1 MPPTSLLLAL
11 AVMLA
16 FASAACQPEAHDAA
30 EAETRTDPAD
40 SSTLVYVG
48 TASGD
53 ATEGIYALR
62 FDPATGAL
70 SPIGIVAQVLN
81 PSFLARSPDAQ
92 TLYAVSESS
101 GMGSVLAYRVD
112 ADTGGLTLLNQQ
124 STGGAG
130 PAYVSTD
137 QTGRWVLVANY
148 GGGSVALLPVEEDGR
163 LGEATDVVQHEGSG
177 PNAERQE
184 GPHAHYIRTGP
195 DNRYAYAADL
205 GIDRVRIYMLDTE
218 NGSLTTA
225 AVQEAETAPGAG
237 PRHLDFH
244 PNGRYAYLM
253 NELDATVTAFS
264 YDAETGALTPIQTL
278 SSLPEDFEGFNKS
291 ADIHVHPSGR
301 WLYASNRGDFDSIAI
316 FTIDEA
322 TGQLTVAGHQQEGI
336 RWPRNFAIDPS
347 GRYMLVANRQANEVR
362 VFEIHAETGQLTPTE
377 YRAEMPEP
385 TNVTFMDTDG

>member
-1 MPPTSLLLAL
+1 MTTPTFLLLTL

-16 FASAACQPEAHDAA
+16 FSGTACQPETPDTT
-30 EAETRTDPAD
+30 EAEVTAD
-40 SSTLVYVG
+40 STGASMLVYIG

-53 ATEGIYALR
+53 STEGIYALR
-62 FDPATGAL
+62 FDPASGAL
-70 SPIGIVAQVLN
+70 SPIGKVAQVLN

-92 TLYAVSESS
+92 TLYAISESS
-101 GMGSVLAYRVD
+101 GSVLAYRVD
-112 ADTGGLTLLNQQ
+112 AETGGLTLLNQQ
-124 STGGAG
+124 STGGPG
-130 PAYVSTD
+130 PAYVSMD

-148 GGGSVALLPVEEDGR
+148 GGGSVALLPVEADGR

-184 GPHAHYIRTGP
+184 GPHAHYIHTSP

-205 GIDRVRIYMLDTE
+205 GIDRVRIYTLDAE
-218 NGSLTTA
+218 NGSLMPA
-225 AVQEAETAPGAG
+225 SVQEAQTAPGAG

-244 PNGRYAYLM
+244 PSGRYAYLM

-264 YDAETGALTPIQTL
+264 YDAERGALTPTQTL

-316 FTIDEA
+316 FSIDEA
-322 TGQLTVAGHQQEGI
+322 TGQLTAAGHQSEGI
-336 RWPRNFAIDPS
+336 DWPRNFAIDPS
-347 GRYMLVANRQANEVR
+347 GRYMLVANREANEVR
-362 VFEIHAETGQLTPTE
+362 VFEINAETGQLTPTAH
-377 YRAEMPEP
+377 YAEMPEP
-385 TNVTFMDTDG
+385 TNVTFMDIVH